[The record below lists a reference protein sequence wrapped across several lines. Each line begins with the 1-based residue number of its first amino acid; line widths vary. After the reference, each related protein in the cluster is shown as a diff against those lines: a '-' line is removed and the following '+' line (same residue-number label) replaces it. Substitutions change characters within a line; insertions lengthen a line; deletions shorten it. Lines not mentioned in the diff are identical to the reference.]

1 MSKLSNA
8 KNLLLSND
16 YSFVC
21 INDEEIHMSTKQGI
35 APILELMQLK
45 IHFLNNA
52 SVADKVI
59 GKAAALLLIKAGIK
73 ELYAGI
79 ISEHAV
85 KVLEQ
90 NGITV
95 QYDTIVPYIINR
107 RGDGMCPMETTVLE
121 INSPEEAYTALQEKV
136 KQMMSN
142 SN

>member
-1 MSKLSNA
+1 
-8 KNLLLSND
+8 
-16 YSFVC
+16 
-21 INDEEIHMSTKQGI
+21 MSTKQGI

-90 NGITV
+90 NEITV

-107 RGDGMCPMETTVLE
+107 RGDGMCPMEASVLE
-121 INSPEEAYTALQEKV
+121 IEEVNEAYEVLRNKMAIWFNIVL
-136 KQMMSN
+136 
-142 SN
+142 

>member
-1 MSKLSNA
+1 
-8 KNLLLSND
+8 
-16 YSFVC
+16 
-21 INDEEIHMSTKQGI
+21 MSTKQGI